1 MTATFCHHSHY
12 RTAIGTVIAGLLLLP
27 FSTTVHADGK
37 HAMNEKW
44 YLSAGGYSVFRADTT
59 LSLVERNVGAG
70 AAIRPGDTLGLDLE
84 ETVLRLEGH
93 YRFTPRS
100 QIVASWVQVESDAS
114 KVLQKEIDWV
124 DQGGNTTTV
133 AAGSTVSSSLGYE
146 IMKASYFYSF
156 YHNDKVELM
165 AGGGLHVSRFD
176 IDLDVKT
183 DPGGTVSAQETRD
196 AAHTVPLPTVGFG
209 LNYRVNPKLYW
220 FLKAEGFYLE
230 YDDWKG
236 LFSEMQVGMEYNV
249 WRNLGVG
256 VGLATSN
263 LNVTETAPQY
273 TFRYDNR
280 LSGANLFLSWSL

>member
-1 MTATFCHHSHY
+1 MTETFRHRSHH
-12 RTAIGTVIAGLLLLP
+12 RTAIGAAIASVLMQP
-27 FSTTVHADGK
+27 FTIAQADDE
-37 HAMNEKW
+37 HAMTEKW

-70 AAIRPGDTLGLDLE
+70 AAIRPADTLGLDLE

-100 QIVASWVQVESDAS
+100 QIVASWFQVESDAS
-114 KVLQKEIDWV
+114 KVLQKDIDWV
-124 DQGGNTTTV
+124 DQSGNTTTV

-183 DPGGTVSAQETRD
+183 DPSGTVSAQETRD

>member
-1 MTATFCHHSHY
+1 MTAAFCHHPHY
-12 RTAIGTVIAGLLLLP
+12 RTAIGTVITGLLLLP
-27 FSTTVHADGK
+27 FTASVHADDK

-100 QIVASWVQVESDAS
+100 QIVASWFQVESDAS
-114 KVLQKEIDWV
+114 KVLQKDIDWV
-124 DQGGNTTTV
+124 DQGGNSTTV

-165 AGGGLHVSRFD
+165 AGGGLHVSRFN

-183 DPGGTVSAQETRD
+183 DPSGTVSAQETRN

-230 YDDWKG
+230 YDDWKS

-256 VGLATSN
+256 VGLATNN

>member
-1 MTATFCHHSHY
+1 MPATFRHHSHY
-12 RTAIGTVIAGLLLLP
+12 RSAIGAVITGLLMLP
-27 FSTTVHADGK
+27 VTTAHADEE
-37 HAMNEKW
+37 HAMTEKW

-84 ETVLRLEGH
+84 ETVLRLEGR

-100 QIVASWVQVESDAS
+100 QIVASWFQVESDAS
-114 KVLQKEIDWV
+114 KVLQKDIDWV

-183 DPGGTVSAQETRD
+183 DPSGTVSSQDTRN

-236 LFSEMQVGMEYNV
+236 LFSEIQVGMEYNV

-256 VGLATSN
+256 VGLATNN